1 VSYAH
6 LATVPAAA
14 MLRTAMRRRG
24 LADWDRRSLTQAEA
38 LAALDTPP
46 PTPPTNPAELPPASL
61 DELAATLE
69 RLSRSPS
76 RSASASDRA
85 GRKERS

>member
-14 MLRTAMRRRG
+14 MLRSAMRRRG
-24 LADWDRRSLTQAEA
+24 LADWDRRGLTQAEA
-38 LAALDTPP
+38 LAALDAPP
-46 PTPPTNPAELPPASL
+46 PTLRTAELPPASL

-85 GRKERS
+85 ERNVTP